1 MHTIWQWRNHGD
13 TVWKGLSTEKPRQFW
28 IQKEYREIE
37 IGEPRF
43 HYEAE
48 EVGARWPHRF
58 SLINLEPRDSSS
70 SLRLVV
76 KPALRWCEENV
87 DEEAWMQ
94 VWANVYFK
102 DYTAAMAF
110 RLRWC

>member
-1 MHTIWQWRNHGD
+1 MRTIWQWRNHGE

-43 HYEAE
+43 HYETGE
-48 EVGARWPHRF
+48 GGGEWPHRF
-58 SLINLEPRDSSS
+58 GLIGVSPRDSMW
-70 SLRLVV
+70 RLMAE
-76 KPALRWCEENV
+76 PATKWCGEYGHH
-87 DEEAWMQ
+87 DWMQ
-94 VWANVYFK
+94 LSAAFYFK
-102 DYTAAMAF
+102 DSPIALAF